1 MMDRRHL
8 FEVEA
13 LKPKSTGATLRRLWS
28 YFGGRRILVLAVLGL
43 ALLSAWLQ
51 VLTPDLIGQAVDC
64 YLVPASQNAVEGQRA
79 LLDGAAEAGST
90 NCWYTD
96 ADPGRTSDEILTGVG
111 KLVLLLIGLYVA
123 GSFTTGL
130 QFNLIRYAGL
140 HVLADLRM
148 AVFRHIHRLSLG
160 YYSRQEAGDIMS
172 RMTNDTDTLQ
182 QALSFALVQVVRGA
196 LLVFWLA
203 FVMLRRSV
211 PFALIAMSTVP
222 FMVLATVWF
231 SNQARKA
238 FRRARREIGG
248 VNADLQENIAGVREA
263 QAFTREDENIARFR
277 ESNAANRDANIKA
290 VAYTSAL
297 MPALEALGYISI
309 VIVAGVGG
317 IFMLRDQDLLGTTIS
332 LGLIVTFVSYSQQFN
347 QPIQMIA
354 TLWTNIQSAIAGAER
369 IFDFLDEQP
378 DVTDK
383 PDARE
388 MPPIDGR
395 VELRDVWMRYNED
408 EPVLCGVS
416 LRANPGETIAI
427 VGPTGAGKTTII
439 NLLPRFYDVDS
450 GAVLIDGIDVRD
462 VTAASLRRQIGIVL
476 QDTFLFSVSV
486 MENIRYGR
494 PDATDDEVIE
504 AAKLAHAD
512 DFIRSLPQG
521 YDTVLGER
529 GSGLSQGQRQ
539 LLAIA
544 RAALM
549 NPRLLI
555 LDEAT
560 SSVDTRT
567 ERLIQQALEKLL
579 AGRTSFVIAHR
590 LSTIRNAAQVYVIAD
605 GEIVEHG
612 THTELLER
620 QGFYYDL
627 YMSQFRRDVPE
638 PEAPEAAVSD

>member
-1 MMDRRHL
+1 MMNRRHL

-13 LKPKSTGATLRRLWS
+13 LKPRSTRATLRRLWG
-28 YFGGRRILVLAVLGL
+28 YFRGKHRILMLAVLVF
-43 ALLSAWLQ
+43 AALSAYVQ
-51 VLTPDLIGQAVDC
+51 VLTPDLIGQTVDC
-64 YLVPASQNAVEGQRA
+64 YLTPALQGGVDGQRG
-79 LLDGAAEAGST
+79 LLQGASEAAES

-96 ADPGRTSDEILTGVG
+96 PDPTRTRDETLSGILDIV
-111 KLVLLLIGLYVA
+111 LVLIGLYVA
-123 GSFTTGL
+123 GSFITGL
-130 QFNLIRYAGL
+130 QFTLIRYAGL

-148 AVFRHIHRLSLG
+148 AIFHHIHRLSLG
-160 YYSRQEAGDIMS
+160 YYSQHEAGDIMS
-172 RMTNDTDTLQ
+172 RVTNDTDTLQ
-182 QALSFALVQVVRGA
+182 QALNFALVQVVRGA
-196 LLVFWLA
+196 LLIGWLVI
-203 FVMLRRSV
+203 VMVRKSVPLSLLAMASV
-211 PFALIAMSTVP
+211 PFML
-222 FMVLATVWF
+222 LATIWF
-231 SNQARKA
+231 SAQARKA

-277 ESNAANRDANIKA
+277 ESNAANRDANVKA

-297 MPALEALGYISI
+297 MPTLEALGYIAV

-317 IFMLRDQDLLGTTIS
+317 VFMLREQDLLGTAVS

-369 IFDFLDEQP
+369 IFEFLDEQP
-378 DVTDK
+378 DVADK
-383 PDARE
+383 PGARE
-388 MPPIDGR
+388 MPPIEGR
-395 VELRDVWMRYNED
+395 VELRDVWMRYNEE

-416 LRANPGETIAI
+416 LSAQPGETIAI

-462 VTAASLRRQIGIVL
+462 VTAASLRRQIGLVL
-476 QDTFLFSVSV
+476 QDTFLFSESV
-486 MENIRYGR
+486 MDNIRYGR
-494 PDATDDEVIE
+494 PDATDEEVIE
-504 AAKLAHAD
+504 AATLAHAD
-512 DFIRSLPQG
+512 EFIRTLPDG
-521 YDTVLGER
+521 YNTVLGER

-539 LLAIA
+539 LIAIA
-544 RAALM
+544 RAALA

-605 GEIVEHG
+605 GEIVERG
-612 THTELLER
+612 THAELLEAR
-620 QGFYYDL
+620 GFYYDL

-638 PEAPEAAVSD
+638 PEAAGSD